1 MVGLVATML
10 RLQEDLP
17 EAGTPG
23 RKVYST

>member
-10 RLQEDLP
+10 KLQEDLP
-17 EAGTPG
+17 KARTPG